1 MDKRRQ
7 LRDPYGRTRSLLFGA
22 AIDRLYDRAGK
33 DEVLGR
39 SMTMAEEAYRTSLV
53 ADVQPGSWLEVPL
66 VGEPGYDI
74 NVFYRSG
81 QLVPGDRFVFGEGF
95 GYQPVMDW
103 LARVKPGKFGVG
115 IAHDL
120 QGPTP
125 GHGVYVNPNGIGVTQ
140 RNGFFEALD
149 EAGAGARSAAIVA
162 RQPAQWETMEEGVF
176 ASRPERP
183 ARIASRVGDALQ
195 KAYASDA
202 SLLKA
207 HLRQVGF
214 GALDA
219 DMLACLQEMATIVR
233 LDAEPNAPFF
243 LMTSSPTFVKA
254 KWVPGMA
261 PLSKIYQSCDAKLL
275 R

>member
-1 MDKRRQ
+1 M
-7 LRDPYGRTRSLLFGA
+7 
-22 AIDRLYDRAGK
+22 
-33 DEVLGR
+33 
-39 SMTMAEEAYRTSLV
+39 
-53 ADVQPGSWLEVPL
+53 
-66 VGEPGYDI
+66 GEPGYDI

-81 QLVPGDRFVFGEGF
+81 QLVPGDRFVFDEGF

-103 LARVKPGKFGVG
+103 LARMEPGKFGVG

-125 GHGVYVNPNGIGVTQ
+125 GHGMYVNPNGIGVTQ

-149 EAGAGARSAAIVA
+149 EAEAGARSAA
-162 RQPAQWETMEEGVF
+162 
-176 ASRPERP
+176 
-183 ARIASRVGDALQ
+183 
-195 KAYASDA
+195 
-202 SLLKA
+202 
-207 HLRQVGF
+207 
-214 GALDA
+214 
-219 DMLACLQEMATIVR
+219 IVR

-254 KWVPGMA
+254 KWVPGTA